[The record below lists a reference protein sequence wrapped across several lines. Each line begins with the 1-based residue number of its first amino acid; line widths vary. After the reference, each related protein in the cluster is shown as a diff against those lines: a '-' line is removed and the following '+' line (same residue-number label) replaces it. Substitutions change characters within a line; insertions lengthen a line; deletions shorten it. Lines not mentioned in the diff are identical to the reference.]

1 MPKGFPVDLDA
12 LQLELWK
19 RTDRRGLI
27 KLVQGD
33 LAAELG
39 ITKFTMSRVINRMI
53 DEQRIR
59 QISNRGNNA
68 GRFQVSEP

>member
-12 LQLELWK
+12 LHLELWK

-27 KLVQGD
+27 KLVQAD
-33 LAAELG
+33 LAVELG

-53 DEQRIR
+53 DEHRIR
-59 QISNRGNNA
+59 QISNRGNHG
-68 GRFQVSEP
+68 GRFQVTEP